1 MTAALPLHERVTLPG
16 PAGEIEARIE
26 TPQGVP
32 LRAAFGVVCHPH
44 PLFGGTLDNKVVYT
58 IARSFHDLALPTI
71 RFNFRGVGKS
81 HGSFADGVGETED
94 MLAVIAAGREKWPG
108 AALWLAG
115 FSFGGAV
122 ALRAAASTAPER
134 LVLVAP
140 AIKRVP
146 LTDVPAPACPWLIVH
161 GDADDTVPHQEVLD
175 WAAQQPRPPQIALLP
190 GVSHFFHGKLQEL
203 RESDSFAGLRVDVF
217 VVPILDRDAGGYLS
231 RRVPE
236 ARIAVIHLSL
246 AIRQQVR
253 PTDAY
258 P

>member
-32 LRAAFGVVCHPH
+32 LDDAFGVVCHPH

-58 IARSFHDLALPTI
+58 IARSFHDLGLPTI

-81 HGSFADGVGETED
+81 HGSFADGVGETD
-94 MLAVIAAGREKWPG
+94 DALAVIAAGREKWPG

-122 ALRAAASTAPER
+122 ALRAAATTAPAR

-146 LTDVPAPACPWLIVH
+146 LAGVPPPACPWLIVH
-161 GDADDTVPHQEVLD
+161 GDADDTVPHHEVLE
-175 WAAQQPRPPQIALLP
+175 WAAQQPLPPQIALLP

-203 RESDSFAGLRVDVF
+203 RDAILNFSMPLR
-217 VVPILDRDAGGYLS
+217 
-231 RRVPE
+231 
-236 ARIAVIHLSL
+236 
-246 AIRQQVR
+246 
-253 PTDAY
+253 
-258 P
+258 